1 MFAGDI
7 LGECGKNVFFFPYN
21 IMSYVPL
28 DINSSYRMPLNANG
42 SDPLQW
48 PQGTLLEYTARTT
61 TTIGGNVPTA
71 QLVKY
76 TGASVQPGAIAG
88 SAYNTLAGSEVGAGQ
103 NLRIEA
109 MVGADDKYW
118 VAYLHHGLSVNI
130 GGITIVN
137 PNTSVDNES
146 SPTAYAS
153 QIILVRYKSN
163 HQIDYVFSR
172 TSGGVHYG
180 ISGLNS
186 GSVTGR
192 RDLQSELSL
201 CYRGGEL
208 FLVGKFK
215 GYLIFGEG
223 ISLSS
228 GVRSFGLSDE
238 QVFASRFSETSGGLV
253 PRWAT
258 VVSNIVT
265 ATNPVAG
272 STAVRHLQYKGEYGC
287 AVDTSN
293 NLYFP
298 IRIGIATSAGG
309 VVTLQGNYW
318 SGSAVVTNVTSALS
332 TTLYFDT
339 NGAGAASF
347 TENVSIT
354 QASNTAVSTGEF
366 AVDDPGARLTYAAF
380 SHYVVKL
387 GTNGACDTTFSAAT
401 NAMPAATFVPAD
413 KANINS
419 EENPLGLVGCEHD
432 SYFAVAY
439 AVRAINYIPD
449 PVTYAINIYFRRG
462 TDGVLG
468 GSNTFASGSGG
479 VRALTATG
487 TSAALCYDKENE
499 WLSVAATSISGNN
512 FFFTNFSCAD
522 TGTITNEN
530 VAGTESLLSTN
541 TTEAELVIKSLATN
555 EREGRPTVSIGFD
568 YINSAAL
575 STVKVGDSSGAA
587 DGNNMLASGVVLPT
601 TGGVA
606 IRNSAVLSV
615 NITDGAFSFVPVSLI
630 RYGQSGTTGKNELRG
645 MAQIGDSIV
654 GVGLGYFGKVRWTGA
669 NSEAVEVSA
678 VNSGTNINLEQG
690 STNLVTSVTVG
701 TVEARDRL
709 LLMLEKA
716 VADSV
721 SAPTKWDAFAVPLLP
736 GAVFEFS
743 TARLIPG
750 QNYYASS
757 QSGEIV
763 LTRENNWFLGVALTP
778 TRLLVAGG
786 PMDD

>member
-1 MFAGDI
+1 
-7 LGECGKNVFFFPYN
+7 
-21 IMSYVPL
+21 MSYVPL
-28 DINSSYRMPLNANG
+28 DINSSYRMPLNPNG

-48 PQGTLLEYTARTT
+48 PQGTLLEYTTKTA
-61 TTIGGNVPTA
+61 TTIGGTVPTA

-88 SAYNTLAGSEVGAGQ
+88 SAYNTLASSEVGAGQ

-109 MVGADDKYW
+109 MVGAGDKYW
-118 VAYLHHGLSVNI
+118 VAYLHHGLSVTI

-137 PNTSVDNES
+137 PNTSVDNAS

-153 QIILVRYKSN
+153 QIILVRYNSI
-163 HQIDYVFSR
+163 HQIDYVYSR
-172 TSGGVHYG
+172 TSGGTHYG

-223 ISLSS
+223 INVSS

-265 ATNPVAG
+265 ATNLAAG
-272 STAVRHLQYKGEYGC
+272 TAARHLQYKSEYGC

-309 VVTLQGNYW
+309 TITLQGDHGEGS
-318 SGSAVVTNVTSALS
+318 SGRVTSATSTLS

-347 TENVSIT
+347 TETPTLTQVVENEDLNEEADNVR
-354 QASNTAVSTGEF
+354 A
-366 AVDDPGARLTYAAF
+366 TYSAF
-380 SHYVVKL
+380 CHYIVKL
-387 GTNGACDTTFSAAT
+387 GTNGACDTTFTAAT
-401 NAMPAATFVPAD
+401 NSLPGVDFSDIV
-413 KANINS
+413 NVEL
-419 EENPLGLVGCEHD
+419 EEDPLGLVGCEHD
-432 SYFAVAY
+432 SYFALGY
-439 AVRAINYIPD
+439 AVRVNDIENEADY
-449 PVTYAINIYFRRG
+449 TSLFFRRA

-468 GSNTFASGSGG
+468 GDDTFASGSGAAISLG
-479 VRALTATG
+479 STG
-487 TSAALCYDKENE
+487 ASAALCYDKENE
-499 WLSVAATSISGNN
+499 WLSIAVTISGNN
-512 FFFTNFSCAD
+512 FKFKNYSCAAD
-522 TGTITNEN
+522 GELTDED
-530 VAGTESLLSTN
+530 VAGDVTLLSAN

-555 EREGRPTVSIGFD
+555 ERDARPTLSIGFD

-575 STVKVGDSSGAA
+575 TTVKVGDGT
-587 DGNNMLASGVVLPT
+587 NMTASGVVLPT

-615 NITDGAFSFVPVSLI
+615 NITDGAKSFVPVSLI
-630 RYGQSGTTGKNELRG
+630 RYGQSGTTGQNELRG
-645 MAQIGDSIV
+645 MAQVGDSIV

-678 VNSGTNINLEQG
+678 VNAGTNISLERG
-690 STNLVTSVTVG
+690 STNLLTSVTVG
-701 TVEARDRL
+701 TVEASDRI

-716 VADSV
+716 VTDSI
-721 SAPTKWDAFAVPLLP
+721 SAPTKWDAFAVPLIS

-763 LTRENNWFLGVALTP
+763 LIREDNWFLGLAITP